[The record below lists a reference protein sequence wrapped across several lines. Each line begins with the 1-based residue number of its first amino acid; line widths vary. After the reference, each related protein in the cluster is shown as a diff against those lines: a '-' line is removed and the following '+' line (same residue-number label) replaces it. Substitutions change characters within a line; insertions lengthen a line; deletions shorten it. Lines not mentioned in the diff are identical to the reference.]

1 MPSGRCV
8 PGGRNPTGPF
18 TGIQDAR
25 AKLTENSLSW
35 RYLPCASQVSADLW
49 ASVGDALKGD
59 CNETQQDVDYCSYGT
74 NSSDLS
80 LLSVVSAEAVP
91 PTAKGESETVASWDG
106 STLVVDE
113 SKLPVLRDSKKV
125 SVGGTR
131 SADGG
136 CDFQSPQLSL
146 APGEVSV
153 VAREILI
160 DNNQCTAT
168 WQVGV
173 AREPECLPGHNGR
186 PGHGLDRCDGHEP
199 ALGHGDG
206 DSYEQRILQGMED
219 RCRQSDL
226 ELCSIQHCL
235 ELDRLLRD
243 KRQRK
248 RQLVLAVGQ
257 RLGTTE
263 PQEFHLRRIGM
274 RRTVCEH
281 DRALP
286 QQGLLLPRHGLRAL

>member
-1 MPSGRCV
+1 MRFSVAPAVTRSRRSLRC
-8 PGGRNPTGPF
+8 R
-18 TGIQDAR
+18 
-25 AKLTENSLSW
+25 
-35 RYLPCASQVSADLW
+35 
-49 ASVGDALKGD
+49 
-59 CNETQQDVDYCSYGT
+59 
-74 NSSDLS
+74 
-80 LLSVVSAEAVP
+80 
-91 PTAKGESETVASWDG
+91 
-106 STLVVDE
+106 
-113 SKLPVLRDSKKV
+113 LRDSHRQQPV
-125 SVGGTR
+125 YR
-131 SADGG
+131 D
-136 CDFQSPQLSL
+136 L
-146 APGEVSV
+146 AG
-153 VAREILI
+153 R
-160 DNNQCTAT
+160 
-168 WQVGV
+168 V

-199 ALGHGDG
+199 ALGHADG
-206 DSYEQRILQGMED
+206 HSYEQRILQGMED

-226 ELCSIQHCL
+226 ELCSIQYCL

-286 QQGLLLPRHGLRAL
+286 QQGLLLPRHGLPHHDKVEVQGQANGTLLGGATTSHSGNCLPFFDHRQLTRTAG